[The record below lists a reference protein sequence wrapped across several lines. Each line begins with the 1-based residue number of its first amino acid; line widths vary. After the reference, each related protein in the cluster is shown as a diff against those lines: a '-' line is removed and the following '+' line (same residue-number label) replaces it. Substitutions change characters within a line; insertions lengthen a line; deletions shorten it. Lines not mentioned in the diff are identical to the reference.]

1 MQPFVEQRFFLA
13 RHGFLEGIEHTSNGK
28 AYLQNL
34 AGKYKGND
42 LYVNRPSV
50 SYKGIITANGIAS
63 LEFTKDVLGEL
74 GIYDEDTL
82 NRWYDFFKS
91 PKLDE

>member
-1 MQPFVEQRFFLA
+1 
-13 RHGFLEGIEHTSNGK
+13 
-28 AYLQNL
+28 
-34 AGKYKGND
+34 